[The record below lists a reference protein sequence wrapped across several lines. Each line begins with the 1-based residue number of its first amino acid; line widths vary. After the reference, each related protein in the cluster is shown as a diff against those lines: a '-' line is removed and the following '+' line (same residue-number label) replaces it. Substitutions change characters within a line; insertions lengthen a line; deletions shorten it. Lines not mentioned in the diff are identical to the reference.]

1 MQLTGELK
9 GEYQRRFD
17 TCVIRPARAADVDAL
32 VDKIASNRKR
42 YEAAGKPVG
51 APWYVVGVI
60 HALESSLNFER
71 HLHNGDPLT
80 ARTVRVPAGRPK
92 TGQPPF
98 TWEVSASDALLSQGF
113 DKWKDWSV
121 PGILYKLE
129 AYNGFGYRT
138 HHPDVPSPYLW
149 SFSTH
154 YGKGKY
160 VADGKWSPTAVSAQC
175 GTAVLL
181 RRMAEKSLIVFGT
194 VPKGAGGAVPKAKG
208 PILRYAPKLVT
219 EEGKQL
225 QRFLNGFPG
234 TVLREDGQLGD
245 GTSDAFKR
253 VTGRY
258 LAGDPRAK
266 QPLAKP

>member
-1 MQLTGELK
+1 MQLTTELK
-9 GEYQRRFD
+9 TDYQRRFD
-17 TCVIRPARAADVDAL
+17 TCAIRPNRMADVDAL
-32 VDKIASNRKR
+32 VARIASNRKR
-42 YEAAGKPVG
+42 YAAAGNPVG
-51 APWYVVGVI
+51 TPWYVVGVI
-60 HALESSLNFER
+60 HALEASLNFER

-80 ARTVRVPAGRPK
+80 ARTVQVPAGRPK

-98 TWEVSASDALLSQGF
+98 TWEASASDALRYQGF
-113 DKWKDWSV
+113 DKWKDWSI
-121 PGILYKLE
+121 PGTLFKLE
-129 AYNGFGYRT
+129 GYNGFGYRD

-154 YGKGKY
+154 YARGKY

-175 GTAVLL
+175 GVAVLL
-181 RRMAEKSLIVFGT
+181 RRMAEKNLIVFGN
-194 VPKGAGGAVPKAKG
+194 VPKAKG
-208 PILRYAPKLVT
+208 PILRYAPKVTT

-245 GTSDAFKR
+245 SSSDAFKR
-253 VTGRY
+253 VTGRF

-266 QPLAKP
+266 QP

>member
-1 MQLTGELK
+1 VQLTNDLK
-9 GEYQRRFD
+9 GDYRRRFD
-17 TCVIRPARAADVDAL
+17 TCAIRPNRMADVDAL
-32 VDKIASNRKR
+32 VARIASNQKR
-42 YEAAGKPVG
+42 YAAAGNPVG
-51 APWYVVGVI
+51 TPWYVVGVI
-60 HALESSLNFER
+60 HALEASLNFDK

-80 ARTVRVPAGRPK
+80 ARTVQVPAGRPK

-98 TWEVSASDALLSQGF
+98 TWEASASDALSYQGF
-113 DKWKDWSV
+113 DKWTDWSI
-121 PGILYKLE
+121 PGTLFKLE
-129 AYNGFGYRT
+129 GYNGFGYRT

-149 SFSTH
+149 SFSNH
-154 YGKGKY
+154 YSRGKY

-175 GTAVLL
+175 GVAVLL
-181 RRMAEKSLIVFGT
+181 RRLAEKNLITF
-194 VPKGAGGAVPKAKG
+194 GGAPKAKG
-208 PILRYAPKLVT
+208 PILRYAPKLAT

-253 VTGRY
+253 ITGSY

-266 QPLAKP
+266 SPGK

>member
-1 MQLTGELK
+1 MAQLTTELK
-9 GEYQRRFD
+9 TDYQQRFD
-17 TCVIRPARAADVDAL
+17 KCVIRPNRMADVDAL
-32 VDKIASNRKR
+32 VAQIASNRKR
-42 YEAAGKPVG
+42 YAAAGNPVG
-51 APWYVVGVI
+51 TPWYVVGVI
-60 HALESSLNFER
+60 HALESSLNFGR

-80 ARTVRVPAGRPK
+80 ARTVQVPAGRPK

-98 TWEVSASDALLSQGF
+98 TWEASASDALRFQGF
-113 DKWKDWSV
+113 DKWKDWSI
-121 PGILYKLE
+121 PGTLYKLE

-154 YGKGKY
+154 YSRGKY
-160 VADGKWSPTAVSAQC
+160 VADGKWSQTAVSAQC
-175 GTAVLL
+175 GVAVLL
-181 RRMAEKSLIVFGT
+181 RRMAEKSLIAF
-194 VPKGAGGAVPKAKG
+194 GAVPKAAKG

-234 TVLREDGQLGD
+234 IVLREDGQLGQ
-245 GTSDAFKR
+245 GTSDAFKQ
-253 VTGRY
+253 VTGRF

-266 QPLAKP
+266 PPA